1 MINDHERGRMP
12 AARDVA
18 PLHIVTVCVRG
29 RDTYP
34 MPRMSKR
41 VLLLDRLIEALA
53 QQSTWPE
60 VDAILLPG
68 GFFRLPAPIGR
79 LQPIERR
86 AILGGQ
92 DAGLAGAA
100 ASRLLSRQWPGITLV
115 IGIDSEPLSSRLAG
129 DQLVA
134 AWQNGELVGLARKA
148 FPVASETSGKYPVFW
163 SALDDANDPDRTVSL
178 RHGQRALLLAC
189 YDGFAVRALHG
200 PRFADLSALRLV
212 SDAKGRIRRP
222 EQGERQ
228 EHLQRWLAMLQ
239 AIPPD
244 LGLIAI
250 HEFDRPGRDGYWQRH
265 GIAGASSALKGAP
278 ILGAAHF
285 RRSLPASFVRS
296 SLAAQHVPL
305 LHLEQGQHR
314 LAHRLVPHDGFVLPS
329 GSAKPALLARLFIL
343 DIQGTYHEH

>member
-12 AARDVA
+12 AARDIA

-34 MPRMSKR
+34 MPRMSQR

-53 QQSTWPE
+53 QRSTWPE

-68 GFFRLPAPIGR
+68 GFFRLAAPIGR
-79 LQPIERR
+79 LLPADRR
-86 AILGGQ
+86 AMLMTQ

-100 ASRLLSRQWPGITLV
+100 ASRLLARKWPGVTLV
-115 IGIDSEPLSSRLAG
+115 VGIDSEPIDRRWAG

-134 AWQNGELVGLARKA
+134 AWQYGELVGLARKA
-148 FPVASETSGKYPVFW
+148 FPVASETSGKDPVFW
-163 SALDDANDPDRTVSL
+163 AALDDADEPGRIVTL

-200 PRFADLSALRLV
+200 QRFAALSALRLV
-212 SDAKGRIRRP
+212 SDAKGRIRPPR
-222 EQGERQ
+222 EAERQ
-228 EHLQRWLAMLQ
+228 EHLRRWLAMLQ
-239 AIPPD
+239 AVPPD

-265 GIAGASSALKGAP
+265 GIASASAALEGAP
-278 ILGAAHF
+278 ILAAAHF
-285 RRSLPASFVRS
+285 RKALPASFASS

-305 LHLEQGQHR
+305 PHLGQGQRR
-314 LAHRLVPHDGFVLPS
+314 LAHRLLPRDSFVLPA
-329 GSAKPALLARLFIL
+329 GSAKPSLLIRLFVLNAQRNIS
-343 DIQGTYHEH
+343 